1 MCGIAGIINCQ
12 ESLHGEEILNAMC
25 GALRHRG
32 PDGYG
37 SFCAPGVFI
46 GHRRLAVNGEIYN
59 YRELRRELESK
70 GHTFATASDSEVIL
84 HLYQEYGNDF
94 LPRLDGMFAFALYDI
109 PRKKILLGRD
119 IMGKKPLY
127 YFFRGEQLVFCQRTG
142 FIEISSG
149 ISRCL

>member
-46 GHRRLAVNGEIYN
+46 GHRRLAVIDLETGAQPLYSEEKDLVLAVNGEIYN

-109 PRKKILLGRD
+109 PRKKILLSL
-119 IMGKKPLY
+119 GKPI
-127 YFFRGEQLVFCQRTG
+127 V
-142 FIEISSG
+142 
-149 ISRCL
+149 